1 MRREE
6 APAREDR
13 SASRR
18 DDRNDERSNDHQPA
32 ARRSK
37 RERKGIEGDDRH
49 DADTTSAPAAPD
61 TSKGNGTVK
70 FFNSGRGYGFIVPD
84 NGGKDLFVHYS
95 NIATGASRKNDGNQ
109 QDEHGQPYRTLDNNQ
124 RVDFDV
130 RDGRNGPEAFAVSVA

>member
-1 MRREE
+1 MT
-6 APAREDR
+6 
-13 SASRR
+13 
-18 DDRNDERSNDHQPA
+18 
-32 ARRSK
+32 K
-37 RERKGIEGDDRH
+37 
-49 DADTTSAPAAPD
+49 T
-61 TSKGNGTVK
+61 GTVK